1 MHAEF
6 ILIFIDY
13 FSIQKKKVLLFEW
26 IIPAIIG
33 GLCLVLSFVFN
44 IDRQYVII
52 EKSLG
57 YIGSLLGF
65 TMAALTLLISNN
77 KINDV
82 SGYKVGRVIHKR
94 EATLY
99 DIVVASYTYLIVLE
113 GILCISFFIAQL
125 FNFLYFRNIAVIL
138 NSIYIVLLFNVLL
151 VTIRIISDMYFIL
164 TKK

>member
-1 MHAEF
+1 MHTEF

-33 GLCLVLSFVFN
+33 VLCLVLSFVFN
-44 IDRQYVII
+44 IDKQYMII

-77 KINDV
+77 KIKDV
-82 SGYKVGRVIHKR
+82 SEYKVERVFHNR

-113 GILCISFFIAQL
+113 GILCISFFVAQL
-125 FNFLYFRNIAVIL
+125 LNFLYFRNIAVIL

-164 TKK
+164 TK